1 MEKYITDELT
11 GLTYKLIGEHYYIA
25 GEELEDQ
32 PIGIWEQQHLRYI
45 KEHKRLFYLNLLT
58 TGKLNE
64 YLAEV
69 NSRAQNMYYQLIKEL
84 SEKEGIN
91 ENLKERNQMQ
101 WVKEMNN
108 VRNRAVE
115 MVHRECIFAI

>member
-1 MEKYITDELT
+1 MEKYITDEHT
-11 GLTYKLIGEHYYIA
+11 SLTYELIGEHYYIA
-25 GEELEDQ
+25 GEESVDQ
-32 PIGIWEQQHLRYI
+32 PIGIWGQQHLRFI
-45 KEHKRLFYLNLLT
+45 KEHKKLFYLNLLT

-69 NSRAQNMYYQLIKEL
+69 NSRAQNIYYQLVTEL
-84 SEKEGIN
+84 SKKEGTN

-108 VRNRAVE
+108 VRNRASE
-115 MVHRECIFAI
+115 IVHRECIFAI

>member
-1 MEKYITDELT
+1 MEKYITDERT
-11 GLTYKLIGEHYYIA
+11 GLTYELIGEHYYIA
-25 GEELEDQ
+25 GEESENQ
-32 PIGIWEQQHLRYI
+32 PIGIWGQQHLRYI

-64 YLAEV
+64 HLAEV
-69 NSRAQNMYYQLIKEL
+69 NSRAQNMYYQLVKEL

-91 ENLKERNQMQ
+91 EKFKERNQMQ

-108 VRNRAVE
+108 VRIQASE
-115 MVHRECIFAI
+115 IVHRECIFAI